1 MDALAITAII
11 SGLSGLAIAIFSH
24 VKHSECSRCF
34 VIDTRTP
41 TLQSPPQKHLVIK
54 EPQSP
59 QGGFGYAE
67 SISEDEINRGAGF
80 GSAEIKEDTI

>member
-1 MDALAITAII
+1 MDALAITAVI

-54 EPQSP
+54 EPQS
-59 QGGFGYAE
+59 
-67 SISEDEINRGAGF
+67 ISGDEINRGAGF

>member
-1 MDALAITAII
+1 MDALAITAVI

-41 TLQSPPQKHLVIK
+41 TLQQVPQHSQLVVK
-54 EPQSP
+54 EPT
-59 QGGFGYAE
+59 
-67 SISEDEINRGAGF
+67 
-80 GSAEIKEDTI
+80 KEDSV